1 MRPYKWSHFVLP
13 NAKTSVVDGSVI
25 LPVEPASSTQVDVE
39 QLLLQYPP
47 PKADAADSSE
57 TSSQAG
63 QADSHVPAEVNH
75 ALEHMPEDRQEYEDD
90 EEVVEEEEEDEDDD
104 EDDVEF
110 VLG

>member
-57 TSSQAG
+57 TSSQA
-63 QADSHVPAEVNH
+63 DSHVPAEVNH